1 MTEAE
6 IVDISP
12 PSEPIALARDMVQR
26 APGCTVAVGVLIYED
41 GTLWSGCCG
50 HQRKDVLWALQRMIF
65 DLMSDKPK
73 D

>member
-12 PSEPIALARDMVQR
+12 PSEPIAIARNMVQR
-26 APGCTVAVGVLIYED
+26 APGCVAAVCVLVRVD
-41 GTLWSGCCG
+41 GTLWQDCCG
-50 HQRKDVLWALQRMIF
+50 HQKQSVLWALQRMIF
-65 DLMSDKPK
+65 ELMSDKPK

>member
-41 GTLWSGCCG
+41 GTLWSDCCG

-65 DLMSDKPK
+65 DLMSDEPE